1 MGTQPIRTPSQRT
14 RLLAAGLCPGHER
27 GSPSPCHRP
36 AAGDGGELPA
46 PGTAQG
52 ALQGCP
58 ALLGGFMGVSH
69 VPGRALPP
77 DPVARRDHQ
86 DPNVCAAGLLASEI
100 LRRLGGENSSSV
112 L

>member
-1 MGTQPIRTPSQRT
+1 MGVQPIRRPSQSS
-14 RLLAAGLCPGHER
+14 RLLAAGLCPGHVC

-36 AAGDGGELPA
+36 VAEDEGEVPA

-52 ALQGCP
+52 HCEAV
-58 ALLGGFMGVSH
+58 LLCWGVSH
-69 VPGRALPP
+69 VPGRALPS

-86 DPNVCAAGLLASEI
+86 AEDPNVCAAGLLASEI

>member
-1 MGTQPIRTPSQRT
+1 M
-14 RLLAAGLCPGHER
+14 AA
-27 GSPSPCHRP
+27 
-36 AAGDGGELPA
+36 PA
-46 PGTAQG
+46 PAT
-52 ALQGCP
+52 ALQQGMGASSLPQALRRGHCEA
-58 ALLGGFMGVSH
+58 ALLCWGGFRRLGVSH